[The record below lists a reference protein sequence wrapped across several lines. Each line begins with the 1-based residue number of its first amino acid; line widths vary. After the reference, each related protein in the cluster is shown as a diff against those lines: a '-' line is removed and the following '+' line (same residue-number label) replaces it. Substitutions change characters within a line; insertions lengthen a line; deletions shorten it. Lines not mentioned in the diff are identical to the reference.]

1 MAESSY
7 ISSLI
12 IINEINSMFIVQ
24 QELKYY
30 SSFKMN
36 LYVDEKIFEKE
47 LSQSVIF

>member
-1 MAESSY
+1 
-7 ISSLI
+7 
-12 IINEINSMFIVQ
+12 MFIIQ

-30 SSFKMN
+30 YSSKMN